1 MTTPAPPTT
10 PSAPYPVLDLLRE
23 RREEM
28 GIDTMSSVLGFRSRL
43 VLRGSVIG
51 LSLLAVL
58 ALLCALVALRYQFLR
73 ATLAQLAPREAEM
86 RGLLAQNDQREL
98 AVNQQ
103 ARSNRELATAL
114 TALRTSSA
122 LLAEL
127 QRRTPVGIRFSSV
140 VVQGPTLLLKGEA
153 SDPLAFVRINA
164 LLLDLQRSPL
174 LDGRGVTLV
183 KAERQAAAE
192 TPARRGLRSGPVPV
206 SFEINGPFAPLEA
219 RQQLTVLRQLGS
231 GGMARRLERLQLE
244 GLLR

>member
-1 MTTPAPPTT
+1 
-10 PSAPYPVLDLLRE
+10 
-23 RREEM
+23 
-28 GIDTMSSVLGFRSRL
+28 MSSVLGFRSRL

-51 LSLLAVL
+51 ISLLAVL

-73 ATLAQLAPREAEM
+73 ATLAELAPREAET
-86 RGLLAQNDQREL
+86 RGLLAQNDQREA
-98 AVNQQ
+98 AVNRQ
-103 ARSNRELATAL
+103 AGSNRELTAAL
-114 TALRTSSA
+114 TTVRTSSA

-140 VVQGPTLLLKGEA
+140 VVQGPTLRLQGEA

-164 LLLDLQRSPL
+164 LLLELQRSPL

-183 KAERQAAAE
+183 KAERLAAAGVAE
-192 TPARRGLRSGPVPV
+192 AEAPARRGLRSGSVPV